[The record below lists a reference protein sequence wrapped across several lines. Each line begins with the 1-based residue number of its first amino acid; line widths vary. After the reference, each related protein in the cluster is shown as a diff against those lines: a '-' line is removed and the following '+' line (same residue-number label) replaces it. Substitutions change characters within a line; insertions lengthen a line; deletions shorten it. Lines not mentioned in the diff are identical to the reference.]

1 MKNNSK
7 KWIGNVPFKDRKTSV
22 SCMHFLYSKNIG
34 EKNGEK
40 TEKIR

>member
-1 MKNNSK
+1 M
-7 KWIGNVPFKDRKTSV
+7 PFKWRKPLV